1 MLGAVEQLRGVVQ
14 DDPQQAL
21 NIIKMA
27 NSESYGAPA
36 MIVVDRNGYV
46 SINNEVTRQY
56 DDVGQLGMNS
66 AECASMPAQMPP
78 LSADDMNR
86 AAKVSGDLRRG
97 DDGALTGAAFQLAG
111 LIKDDPL
118 KAQAVIEKAN
128 SQSDGAPARIEQR
141 GSEILIHNLVTGKIK
156 LAGFLGGADAD
167 SEAWQAQGQQ
177 PGPGGLGNTCPPPYE
192 QPPAPPSDASMAG
205 PYPSYELPLA
215 PLPLPYSSLP
225 TPYPV
230 YELPTYEPAPY
241 VQQPEVLWRGGF
253 RRSEEFGPV
262 GINGRFRIEF

>member
-27 NSESYGAPA
+27 NNESYGAPA
-36 MIVVDRNGYV
+36 ITLVDKNGYV
-46 SINNEVTRQY
+46 SIDNRITGQI
-56 DDVGQLGMNS
+56 DGVGQLGMNS
-66 AECASMPAQMPP
+66 AECASEPAQLPS

-111 LIKDDPL
+111 LIKDDPF
-118 KAQAVIEKAN
+118 KAEALIQQAN
-128 SQSDGAPARIEQR
+128 SESDGAPARIEQR
-141 GSEILIHNLVTGKIK
+141 GSEVLIHNLVTGKVQ
-156 LAGFLGGADAD
+156 LAGFLGVGYAD
-167 SEAWQAQGQQ
+167 SEAWPAQGQQ
-177 PGPGGLGNTCPPPYE
+177 PGT
-192 QPPAPPSDASMAG
+192 
-205 PYPSYELPLA
+205 YELPLA
-215 PLPLPYSSLP
+215 PLPLPLSPLP

-230 YELPTYEPAPY
+230 DELPTYEPAPY
-241 VQQPEVLWRGGF
+241 FERPEALWRGGF
-253 RRSEEFGPV
+253 RGREEFGPV